1 MPVAPRVLNKIHD
14 KVQAGMHAAG
24 GLKLAL
30 FKRGLAVK
38 REGLKRK
45 KRSFFFLVVA
55 YGMLIFL
62 LVVIFFGGRLPPR
75 MLIFLLVR

>member
-38 REGLKRK
+38 REGLKK
-45 KRSFFFLVVA
+45 KK
-55 YGMLIFL
+55 IL
-62 LVVIFFGGRLPPR
+62 LFFGCRLR
-75 MLIFLLVR
+75 YANIFISSYFFW